1 MKMKNRKKILSAIL
15 FLLFS
20 VSLFADLPKQIIDAQ
35 VQDIKSK
42 VAADEIYSAFEETN
56 VLLRS
61 FENPEFFPGNV
72 TAVSIQVYEKY
83 IKKIDASK
91 NYYLIEEIDSNLKI
105 FTGIQTAK
113 LLQEVAQI
121 KTKLENQKSDSESQ
135 MQNSALNSIK
145 TWLILI
151 FAGLVV
157 LFIVIFVPVFV
168 ISKKSRKQMK
178 EFDRTLRQLA
188 GLQKKNNQILLDA
201 LTDIDS
207 IQNQN
212 QNQKSLGWGTDALP
226 SPEMSDDEKAE
237 MRNLALECEK
247 LGEQIDKAT
256 NRKNNSKNVSEL
268 VYKLSVR
275 LGLNQNSAKLY
286 FCAAMVYDAGFL
298 SLPKDLLKSENLD
311 DEQKKLLKTHAL
323 QFGKYLGFVPKKFW
337 KTFEDAAMYH
347 HENID
352 GSGYP
357 EGLSG
362 EKIPQIARLI
372 HVAESYV
379 SLISSRSY
387 KKITDKES
395 AIKELESK
403 PQLYDAEV
411 VKALDGIL

>member
-1 MKMKNRKKILSAIL
+1 MKKRL
-15 FLLFS
+15 FLFLIFLFGRL
-20 VSLFADLPKQIIDAQ
+20 VFADLPKPIIDAQ
-35 VQDIKSK
+35 IQDIKSK

-72 TAVSIQVYEKY
+72 TAVSILVYEKY
-83 IKKIDASK
+83 IKKIDETK
-91 NYYLIEEIDSNLKI
+91 KYRLIEEVDSNLKL
-105 FTGIQTAK
+105 FSGISSPIMQTK
-113 LLQEVAQI
+113 VNKI
-121 KTKLENQKSDSESQ
+121 KEKFESQ
-135 MQNSALNSIK
+135 KFDEQKQNQASALNSIK
-145 TWLILI
+145 TWLVLI
-151 FAGLVV
+151 FIGLV
-157 LFIVIFVPVFV
+157 LLALLIFVPVFL

-178 EFDRTLRQLA
+178 DFDRTLRQLA

-207 IQNQN
+207 IQS
-212 QNQKSLGWGTDALP
+212 QNQKSLGWGTDVLP
-226 SPEMSDDEKAE
+226 APEMSDEEKSE

-247 LGEQIDKAT
+247 LGEQIDKVT
-256 NRKNNSKNVSEL
+256 DRKNNSKNVSEL

-311 DEQKKLLKTHAL
+311 GEQKKLLKTHAL

-357 EGLSG
+357 EGISG
-362 EKIPQIARLI
+362 GKIPQVARLI

-379 SLISSRSY
+379 SLVSSRTY

-395 AIKELESK
+395 AVKELESK

>member
-1 MKMKNRKKILSAIL
+1 MKKRL
-15 FLLFS
+15 FLFLIFLFGRL
-20 VSLFADLPKQIIDAQ
+20 VFADLPKPIIDAQ
-35 VQDIKSK
+35 IQDIKSK

-72 TAVSIQVYEKY
+72 TAVSILVYEKY
-83 IKKIDASK
+83 IKKIDETK
-91 NYYLIEEIDSNLKI
+91 NYKLIEEVDSNLKL
-105 FTGIQTAK
+105 FSGISSPIMQTK
-113 LLQEVAQI
+113 VNKI
-121 KTKLENQKSDSESQ
+121 KEKFESQ
-135 MQNSALNSIK
+135 KFDEQKQNQASALNSIK
-145 TWLILI
+145 TWLVLI
-151 FAGLVV
+151 FIGLV
-157 LFIVIFVPVFV
+157 LLALLIFVPVFL
-168 ISKKSRKQMK
+168 ISKKSRKLMK
-178 EFDRTLRQLA
+178 DFDRTLRQLA

-207 IQNQN
+207 IQS

-226 SPEMSDDEKAE
+226 APEMSDEEKSE

-247 LGEQIDKAT
+247 LGEQIDKVT
-256 NRKNNSKNVSEL
+256 DRKNNSKNVSEL

-311 DEQKKLLKTHAL
+311 GEQKKLLKTHAL

-357 EGLSG
+357 EGISG
-362 EKIPQIARLI
+362 GKIPQVARLI

-379 SLISSRSY
+379 SLVSSRTY

-395 AIKELESK
+395 AVKELESK

>member
-1 MKMKNRKKILSAIL
+1 MKKRL
-15 FLLFS
+15 FLFLIFLFGRL
-20 VSLFADLPKQIIDAQ
+20 VFADLPKPIIDAQ
-35 VQDIKSK
+35 IQDIKSK

-72 TAVSIQVYEKY
+72 TAVSILVYEKY
-83 IKKIDASK
+83 IKKIDETK
-91 NYYLIEEIDSNLKI
+91 NYKLIEEVDSNLKL
-105 FTGIQTAK
+105 FSGISSPIMQTK
-113 LLQEVAQI
+113 VNKI
-121 KTKLENQKSDSESQ
+121 KEKFESQ
-135 MQNSALNSIK
+135 KFDEQKQNQASALNSIK
-145 TWLILI
+145 TWLVLI
-151 FAGLVV
+151 FIGLV
-157 LFIVIFVPVFV
+157 LLALLIFVPVFL

-178 EFDRTLRQLA
+178 DFDRTLRQLA

-207 IQNQN
+207 IQS

-226 SPEMSDDEKAE
+226 APEMSDEEKSE

-247 LGEQIDKAT
+247 LGEQIDKVT
-256 NRKNNSKNVSEL
+256 DRKNNSKNVSEL

-311 DEQKKLLKTHAL
+311 GEQKKLLKTHAL

-357 EGLSG
+357 EGISG
-362 EKIPQIARLI
+362 GKIPQVARLI

-379 SLISSRSY
+379 SLVSSRTY

-395 AIKELESK
+395 AVKELESK

>member
-1 MKMKNRKKILSAIL
+1 MKKSLLL
-15 FLLFS
+15 FLIFLFEFL
-20 VSLFADLPKQIIDAQ
+20 VFADLPKPIIDAQ

-42 VAADEIYSAFEETN
+42 IAADEIYSAFEETN

-72 TAVSIQVYEKY
+72 TAVSILVYEKY
-83 IKKIDASK
+83 IKKIDETK
-91 NYYLIEEIDSNLKI
+91 NYKLIEEVDSNLKL
-105 FTGIQTAK
+105 FSGISSPTMQTK
-113 LLQEVAQI
+113 VNKIEE
-121 KTKLENQKSDSESQ
+121 KFESQ
-135 MQNSALNSIK
+135 KFDEQKQNQASALNSIR
-145 TWLILI
+145 TWLALI

-178 EFDRTLRQLA
+178 DFDRTLRQLA
-188 GLQKKNNQILLDA
+188 GLQKKSNQILLDA

-207 IQNQN
+207 IQNQT

-226 SPEMSDDEKAE
+226 APEMSDEEKAE

-275 LGLNQNSAKLY
+275 LGLNQNSARLY

-298 SLPKDLLKSENLD
+298 SIPKDLLKSENLD
-311 DEQKKLLKTHAL
+311 GEQKKLLKTHVL
-323 QFGKYLGFVPKKFW
+323 QFGKYLGFVPKKYW

-357 EGLSG
+357 EGLAG
-362 EKIPQIARLI
+362 EKIPQVARLI

-395 AIKELESK
+395 AIRELESK
-403 PQLYDAEV
+403 TWLYDAEV
-411 VKALDGIL
+411 VKALDSIV

>member
-1 MKMKNRKKILSAIL
+1 MKKRLL
-15 FLLFS
+15 FLAFLLGHL
-20 VSLFADLPKQIIDAQ
+20 VFADLPKPIIDAQ

-42 VAADEIYSAFEETN
+42 IAADEIYSAFEETN

-61 FENPEFFPGNV
+61 FENPEVFPGNV

-83 IKKIDASK
+83 IKKIDEPES
-91 NYYLIEEIDSNLKI
+91 YHLIEEIDSNLKI

-113 LLQEVAQI
+113 LLQEVAEI
-121 KTKLENQKSDSESQ
+121 KTKLENQKSDSQSQ
-135 MQNSALNSIK
+135 MQTSVLNSIK

-157 LFIVIFVPVFV
+157 LFIVVFVPVFV
-168 ISKKSRKQMK
+168 VSKKSRKQMK

-207 IQNQN
+207 IQNQ
-212 QNQKSLGWGTDALP
+212 KSLGWGTDALP
-226 SPEMSDDEKAE
+226 SPEMSDEEKAE

-256 NRKNNSKNVSEL
+256 DRKNNSKNVSEF

-337 KTFEDAAMYH
+337 KTFENAAMYH

-362 EKIPQIARLI
+362 ERIPQVARLI

-379 SLISSRSY
+379 SLISSRNY

-403 PQLYDAEV
+403 PQLYDSKV
-411 VKALDGIL
+411 VKALDSIV

>member
-1 MKMKNRKKILSAIL
+1 MKKRLSFLI
-15 FLLFS
+15 FLLGH
-20 VSLFADLPKQIIDAQ
+20 LAFADLPKPIIDAQ

-42 VAADEIYSAFEETN
+42 IAADEIYSAFEETN

-83 IKKIDASK
+83 IKKIDEPE
-91 NYYLIEEIDSNLKI
+91 NFYLIEEIDSNLKI

-113 LLQEVAQI
+113 LLQEVAEI
-121 KTKLENQKSDSESQ
+121 KTKLENQKSDSQSQ
-135 MQNSALNSIK
+135 MQTSALNSIK

-157 LFIVIFVPVFV
+157 LFIVVFVPVFV

-212 QNQKSLGWGTDALP
+212 QKSLGWGTDALP
-226 SPEMSDDEKAE
+226 SPEMSDEEKAE

-256 NRKNNSKNVSEL
+256 DRKNNSKNVSEF

-337 KTFEDAAMYH
+337 KTFENAAMYH

-362 EKIPQIARLI
+362 EKIPQVARLI

-379 SLISSRSY
+379 SLISSRNY

-403 PQLYDAEV
+403 PQLYDSKV
-411 VKALDGIL
+411 VKALDSIV